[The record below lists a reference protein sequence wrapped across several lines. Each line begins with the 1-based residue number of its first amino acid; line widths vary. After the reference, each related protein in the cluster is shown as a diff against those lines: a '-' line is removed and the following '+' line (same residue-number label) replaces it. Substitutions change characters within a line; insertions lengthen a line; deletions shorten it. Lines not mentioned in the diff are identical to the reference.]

1 MAPADADAV
10 PPETV
15 AGVGAPKIELR
26 NVSKEFVRGR
36 ADSLRVFSDIDLN
49 VAAGEFICVIGPS
62 GCGKTTM
69 LSLIGGFSEPSDGE
83 ILVGGKR
90 VNGPGADRGVVFQQ
104 DAIFMWR
111 TVRRNVQYGL
121 ECQGLPKAERDA
133 RADHYLDLVGLREF
147 ADFYPK
153 ELSGGMKK
161 RVAIATVLANRPEVM
176 LMDEPFGSLDYPSKV
191 GLQEQVQRI
200 VAEERTTTVFI
211 THDIEEAIYLADR
224 IIVLARGGVAEDV
237 SVDLP
242 RPRTAEMRTA
252 PEFQELKSRLWEY
265 L

>member
-1 MAPADADAV
+1 MKVESDREVADVHSEPAV
-10 PPETV
+10 
-15 AGVGAPKIELR
+15 PKIELR
-26 NVSKEFVRGR
+26 DVAKEFQRGR
-36 ADSLRVFSDIDLN
+36 ADGHRVFSDIN
-49 VAAGEFICVIGPS
+49 VEIATGEFVCVIGPS

-69 LSLIGGFSEPSDGE
+69 LSLIGGFGEATEGE
-83 ILVGGKR
+83 IRVGGKL
-90 VNGPGADRGVVFQQ
+90 VTGPGADRGVVFQQ

-121 ECQGLPKAERDA
+121 ECLNVPKAERGS
-133 RADHYLDLVGLREF
+133 RVDHYLDLVGLREF
-147 ADFYPK
+147 ADFLPK

-200 VAEERTTTVFI
+200 VGEEGTTTVFV
-211 THDIEEAIYLADR
+211 THDIEEAIFLADR
-224 IIVLARGGVAEDV
+224 IIVLARGGLAEDIRV
-237 SVDLP
+237 ELP
-242 RPRTAEMRTA
+242 RPRTAEMRTSQD
-252 PEFQELKSRLWEY
+252 FQDLKSQLWEY

>member
-1 MAPADADAV
+1 MTDTHGAGADLA
-10 PPETV
+10 
-15 AGVGAPKIELR
+15 APKIEVR
-26 NVSKEFVRGR
+26 SVAKAFARGRGERHTVFGDVSFTVREGEFV
-36 ADSLRVFSDIDLN
+36 
-49 VAAGEFICVIGPS
+49 CVIGPS

-69 LSLIGGFSEPSDGE
+69 LSLLAGLQAPSAGE
-83 ILVGGKR
+83 IVVGGER
-90 VNGPGADRGVVFQQ
+90 VTGPGRDRGVVFQQ

-121 ECQGLPKAERDA
+121 EIQGLPKAERDA
-133 RADHYLDLVGLREF
+133 RVDHYLDLVGLRPF

-191 GLQEQVQRI
+191 ALQEEVQRI
-200 VAEERTTTVFI
+200 VREERTTTFFI

-224 IIVLARGGVAEDV
+224 ILVFARGGIAEDV
-237 SVDLP
+237 TVDLP
-242 RPRTAEMRTA
+242 RPRDAALRTA
-252 PEFQELKSRLWEY
+252 PEFQRLKSRLWDY